1 MRVAAACY
9 LGAVLLFL
17 SLALAAPVAECTRP
31 FTSSELGDAADRAEA
46 AFAEQ
51 EMDGFVAATADVRT
65 RLECLSDPLS
75 PLDVVRVHRVMALGA
90 FIAQDE
96 AKMRASVGAMVLV
109 DIQARFPENVVPPGH
124 KLDKLLDEL
133 AGGAHTTGLPIRQF
147 SDGWVEVNGA
157 YAPTVDVDLAAT
169 LQRLDNQ
176 GKVVETRFWSPGASL
191 GDWEGTDGTVVAPPP
206 KARTRPGQKGVAPLP
221 VGAKKPNTTTSQ
233 IAREDAA
240 ARHVAFG
247 ISTGAALIASGVVY
261 GLAADAKTRA
271 LDPDEAETQAEAYR
285 DQANGLTWGWIG
297 GSVLSAGLAATLVV
311 TW

>member
-1 MRVAAACY
+1 MI
-9 LGAVLLFL
+9 LLAN
-17 SLALAAPVAECTRP
+17 LAFAIPVAECARP
-31 FTSSELGDAADRAEA
+31 FTSSELGDAADRAES

-51 EMDGFVAATADVRT
+51 EIEGFVAATADVRT

-90 FIAQDE
+90 FIAQNE
-96 AKMRASVGAMVLV
+96 AEMRSSVGAMVLV

-133 AGGAHTTGLPIRQF
+133 AGGAHTAGTPLRQF

-157 YAPTVDVDLAAT
+157 YAPTVDLGLSAT

-176 GKVVETRFWSPGASL
+176 GKVVETRFWSPGMSL
-191 GDWEGTDGTVVAPPP
+191 GDWEGTDGSVVAPPP
-206 KARTRPGQKGVAPLP
+206 KARTRPGQKTVQP
-221 VGAKKPNTTTSQ
+221 VPGGAKKPNTTTSQ

-247 ISTGAALIASGVVY
+247 VTTGAVLIASGVVY

-271 LDPDEAETQAEAYR
+271 LDPEEAETQAAAYR

-297 GSVLSAGLAATLVV
+297 GSVLSAGLAATLVI